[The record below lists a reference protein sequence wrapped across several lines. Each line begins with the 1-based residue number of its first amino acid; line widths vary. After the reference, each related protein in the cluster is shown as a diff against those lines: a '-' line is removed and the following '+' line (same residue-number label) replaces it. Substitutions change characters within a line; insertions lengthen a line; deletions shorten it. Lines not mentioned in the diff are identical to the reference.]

1 MIEDFIERLDRY
13 MEYAGLNDNRVT
25 VQSGITIGL
34 INSAR
39 KRGKSMSGDNI
50 GKILYAH
57 KELNARWLLTGEGEM
72 LATEENKPNH
82 ELIEELKRLK
92 LNHDEMKKDRDE
104 WFFKAR
110 KYEEELQ
117 KYTSSVKTDEA
128 V

>member
-50 GKILYAH
+50 GKILYAY

-82 ELIEELKRLK
+82 ELIDELKRLK